1 MKDWSDK
8 AEQFQLK
15 PSAALWKNIEKDLD
29 RHKRKRRFIL
39 WFFIT
44 GSLLIGG
51 GLMHYYQEQ
60 GRAFDAK
67 ERIVNASP
75 VEIKSNEVQDQKN
88 VIEGNDELPKVN
100 SSADQKQNSSSN
112 KKLSSIST
120 PNSTSINQK
129 QTTVTNIKK
138 KVASKNQNEI
148 TEQLQESNNTVEV
161 NHNSIPKQDTTNT
174 ATATISPATAAD
186 TATVTTAFTIRS
198 YLAKDGAAPV
208 IDTTATATATTATAT
223 TDTATAFTIRSYLAK
238 DGTAPV
244 IATTTTTTATSVTI
258 DTTTTAT
265 YSMQLGIMP
274 LVSFNRF
281 NEHTDLGSLENY
293 RNNHFK
299 TLVTYATE
307 FRLNMQLNKYL
318 SIGSGFGI
326 LTMNRPF
333 MNLIPLSR
341 GPHPFQCYTM

>member
-148 TEQLQESNNTVEV
+148 KELLL
-161 NHNSIPKQDTTNT
+161 D
-174 ATATISPATAAD
+174 
-186 TATVTTAFTIRS
+186 
-198 YLAKDGAAPV
+198 
-208 IDTTATATATTATAT
+208 
-223 TDTATAFTIRSYLAK
+223 
-238 DGTAPV
+238 
-244 IATTTTTTATSVTI
+244 
-258 DTTTTAT
+258 
-265 YSMQLGIMP
+265 M
-274 LVSFNRF
+274 
-281 NEHTDLGSLENY
+281 
-293 RNNHFK
+293 
-299 TLVTYATE
+299 
-307 FRLNMQLNKYL
+307 
-318 SIGSGFGI
+318 
-326 LTMNRPF
+326 
-333 MNLIPLSR
+333 
-341 GPHPFQCYTM
+341 